1 MSEAQN
7 MTPVILDGRE
17 MTSREAA
24 HRHIASVLGF
34 PEWYGR
40 NLDALADCL
49 WETDGNLCVVLTEP
63 EAMLEALGG
72 YGQKIIDIFRE
83 NASHKGGCGFAVCGG
98 SDGGDGAEE
107 ENT

>member
-1 MSEAQN
+1 

-34 PEWYGR
+34 PEWYGG
-40 NLDALADCL
+40 NLDALAD
-49 WETDGNLCVVLTEP
+49 CVVLTEP

-83 NASHKGGCGFAVCGG
+83 NASHKGGCGFAVCGT
-98 SDGGDGAEE
+98 DGADFAAEE
-107 ENT
+107 EKEKEKENNN